1 MKIYRLDD
9 LENCLRLVEKQ
20 AITIL
25 ESGKPVDVC
34 CSVVKKHRTNQQNRY
49 LFKLYEHLL
58 DFYKQ
63 TGFMIDGLRFK
74 FYTKDFLHEYLK
86 ARFDVGTT
94 TKMNTQQFTEFVDN
108 IQNEW
113 MEQTSGEYEYFF
125 PYEKLDEYEEHL
137 MGGI

>member
-9 LENCLRLVEKQ
+9 LENSLRLVEKQ
-20 AITIL
+20 ARTIL

-58 DFYKQ
+58 EFYEQ

-94 TKMNTQQFTEFVDN
+94 TKMTTQQFTEFVDA

-113 MEQTSGEYEYFF
+113 MTQSGGEYEYFF

-137 MGGI
+137 LGG

>member
-1 MKIYRLDD
+1 MRIYRLDD
-9 LENCLRLVEKQ
+9 LGNSLKLVEKQ
-20 AITIL
+20 ARTIL

-58 DFYKQ
+58 EFYEQ

-94 TKMNTQQFTEFVDN
+94 TKMTTEEFTNFVDK

-113 MEQTSGEYEYFF
+113 MTQSGVEYEYFF
-125 PYEKLDEYEEHL
+125 PYEKLTEYEQYL
-137 MGGI
+137 MGGV

>member
-1 MKIYRLDD
+1 MKIYRLTD
-9 LENCLRLVEKQ
+9 LEQGMSLLKRQ
-20 AITIL
+20 AETL
-25 ESGKPVDVC
+25 LLAGKPVDVC
-34 CSVVKKHRTNQQNRY
+34 CTVIKKHRTNQQNRY

-58 DFYKQ
+58 EFYEQ

-94 TKMNTQQFTEFVDN
+94 TKMTTEKFTEFVDK

-113 MEQTSGEYEYFF
+113 MTQSGGEYEYFF
-125 PYEKLDEYEEHL
+125 PYEKLNEYEEHL
-137 MGGI
+137 VGGI

>member
-9 LENCLRLVEKQ
+9 LENCLWLVEKQ

-58 DFYKQ
+58 EFYEQ

-94 TKMNTQQFTEFVDN
+94 TKMTTEEFTNFVDK

-113 MEQTSGEYEYFF
+113 MTQSGGEYEYFF
-125 PYEKLDEYEEHL
+125 PYEKLNEYEQHL

>member
-9 LENCLRLVEKQ
+9 LGNSLKLVEKQ
-20 AITIL
+20 ARTIL

-58 DFYKQ
+58 EFYEQ

-94 TKMNTQQFTEFVDN
+94 TKMTTEQFTNFVDK

-113 MEQTSGEYEYFF
+113 MLQSGGEYEYFF
-125 PYEKLDEYEEHL
+125 PYEKLNEYEQHL

>member
-1 MKIYRLDD
+1 MRIYRLDD
-9 LENCLRLVEKQ
+9 LGNSLKLVEKQ
-20 AITIL
+20 ARTIL

-58 DFYKQ
+58 EFYEQ

-94 TKMNTQQFTEFVDN
+94 TKMTTEEFTNFVDK

-113 MEQTSGEYEYFF
+113 MTQSGGEYEYFF
-125 PYEKLDEYEEHL
+125 PYEKLTEYEQHL

>member
-9 LENCLRLVEKQ
+9 LGNSLKLVEKQ
-20 AITIL
+20 ARTIL

-34 CSVVKKHRTNQQNRY
+34 CSVVKKKRTNQQNRY

-94 TKMNTQQFTEFVDN
+94 TKMTTQQFTEFVDA

-113 MEQTSGEYEYFF
+113 MTQSGGEYEYFF

-137 MGGI
+137 LGG

>member
-9 LENCLRLVEKQ
+9 LGNSLKLVEKQ
-20 AITIL
+20 ARTIL

-94 TKMNTQQFTEFVDN
+94 TKMTTQQFTEFVDN

-113 MEQTSGEYEYFF
+113 MEQTGGEYEYFF

-137 MGGI
+137 TGGI

>member
-9 LENCLRLVEKQ
+9 LENSLKLVEKQ
-20 AITIL
+20 ASTIL

-34 CSVVKKHRTNQQNRY
+34 CSVVKKKRTNQQNRY

-94 TKMNTQQFTEFVDN
+94 TKMTTQQFTEFVDA

-113 MEQTSGEYEYFF
+113 MTQSGGEYEYFF

-137 MGGI
+137 LGG

>member
-9 LENCLRLVEKQ
+9 LGNSLKLVEKQ
-20 AITIL
+20 ARTIL

-34 CSVVKKHRTNQQNRY
+34 CSVVKKKRTNQQNRY

-94 TKMNTQQFTEFVDN
+94 TKMTTQQFTEFVDA

-137 MGGI
+137 LGG